1 MMKEKKREELQVHIG
16 NLLELHGSSFRGCLA
31 SRRARRAD

>member
-16 NLLELHGSSFRGCLA
+16 KLLNPWVVVSWMLGIAQSAA
-31 SRRARRAD
+31 S